1 MRNLK
6 NKQKQIEDL
15 NEDKADEVTSMKK
28 SMRSSSAKVNEMQA
42 EIDDTKAAIRKFE
55 PTVNRAKTGLEESME
70 KERALKVLFNVWF

>member
-28 SMRSSSAKVNEMQA
+28 SIRSNSAKINEMQA
-42 EIDDTKAAIRKFE
+42 EIDDTKAAVRKFE
-55 PTVNRAKTGLEESME
+55 PTVNQAKPGLEESME

>member
-15 NEDKADEVTSMKK
+15 NEDKADEVTSIKK
-28 SMRSSSAKVNEMQA
+28 SMRSNNAKINEMEA
-42 EIDDTKAAIRKFE
+42 EIDDTKVVVRKLE
-55 PTVNRAKTGLEESME
+55 PTVNQANTGLEESMK

>member
-1 MRNLK
+1 MRSLK

-28 SMRSSSAKVNEMQA
+28 SMRSNSAKINEMQA
-42 EIDDTKAAIRKFE
+42 EIDDTKADVRKFE
-55 PTVNRAKTGLEESME
+55 PTVNQANTGLEESMK